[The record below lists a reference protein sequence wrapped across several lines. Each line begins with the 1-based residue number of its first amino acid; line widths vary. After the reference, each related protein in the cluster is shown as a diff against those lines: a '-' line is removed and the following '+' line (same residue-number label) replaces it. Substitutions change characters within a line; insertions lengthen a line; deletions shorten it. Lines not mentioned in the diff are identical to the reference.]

1 MKTIES
7 QAKDFFPEFSKDCET
22 AANVGKAPRCTEL
35 TNSDFETLLSGTAV
49 RLSLAYLKRWYLEID
64 MPCTAVM
71 PN

>member
-1 MKTIES
+1 M
-7 QAKDFFPEFSKDCET
+7 PGDCEM
-22 AANVGKAPRCTEL
+22 AASVRKAPRYTGL

-49 RLSLAYLKRWYLEID
+49 RPSLACLKRWYLETD